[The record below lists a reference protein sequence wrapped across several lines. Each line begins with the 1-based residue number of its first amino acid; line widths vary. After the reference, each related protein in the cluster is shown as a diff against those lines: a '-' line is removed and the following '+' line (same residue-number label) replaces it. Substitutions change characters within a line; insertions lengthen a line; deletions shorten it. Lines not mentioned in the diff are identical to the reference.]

1 MMTSMLAI
9 FAHPDDE
16 SMGPGGTLAK
26 YAQAGVRVHLICAT
40 RGEAGT
46 VDPALLAAG
55 TTLADL
61 RTRELADAA
70 RALGLASLT
79 FLDYRDSGMIGAPD
93 NAHPDSLVSAPL
105 DDLATRIAGHIRRL
119 RPDAVITHD
128 QYGWYGHPDH
138 IRVYQGVLRAYQ
150 QLYGVVIDP
159 TNPTHTGGQSHDA
172 PRLYLATLP
181 KLWLKLTVQALRVAG
196 RDPRRLGQNGDI
208 DLVEIASWDTAIS
221 ARVNVSSHL
230 DAKAEAVRRHASQHA
245 LTETRHPLMRHIL
258 RALDS
263 TEYFMRAYPP
273 VRAGEPDETELVGL
287 PARTGHF
294 EPVRPAYERLGYV
307 GIAQLP

>member
-1 MMTSMLAI
+1 MTSLLAI

-26 YAQAGVRVHLICAT
+26 YARAGVRVHLVCAT

-46 VDPALLAAG
+46 VDPALLAAD

-61 RTRELADAA
+61 RTRELAEAA

-105 DDLATRIAGHIRRL
+105 DDIASRIAGHIRRL
-119 RPDAVITHD
+119 RPDAILTHD

-150 QLYGVVIDP
+150 QLYSVVIDP
-159 TNPTHTGGQSHDA
+159 TNPTHTHGQSPDA

-181 KLWLKLTVQALRVAG
+181 RLWLRLAAQAMRLAG
-196 RDPRRLGQNGDI
+196 RDPRHHGQNGDI
-208 DLVEIASWDTAIS
+208 DLIEIASWNTPIS
-221 ARVNVSSHL
+221 ARVDVSAHL
-230 DAKAEAVRRHASQHA
+230 DVKAEAVRRHASQQSLA
-245 LTETRHPLMRHIL
+245 ETRHPLMRRIL
-258 RALDS
+258 RALDA

-273 VRAGEPDETELVGL
+273 VQAGEPEETELVSL
-287 PARTGHF
+287 PPRRREAVR
-294 EPVRPAYERLGYV
+294 PRPAYERLGYI
-307 GIAQLP
+307 GIAQLL